1 MPADTGFKL
10 QIRLSTTR
18 HVVTLGGAIES
29 ESSLAEFIDK
39 SAENHRRFRD
49 TAALFG
55 ADLAVLLYGPFVYLS
70 AATAFEISSDAVSVD
85 GGTRRYP
92 LPRIVWIKSSP
103 SGARDNLRLNL

>member
-1 MPADTGFKL
+1 MPADAGLKL
-10 QIRLSTTR
+10 RIRLSTIR
-18 HVVTLGGAIES
+18 HVVTLGGEIES
-29 ESSLAEFIDK
+29 ESSLAESIDE
-39 SAENHRRFRD
+39 SAEDQRRFRD

-55 ADLAVLLYGPFVYLS
+55 ADLAGLLYGPCVYLS
-70 AATAFEISSDAVSVD
+70 AGTAFEISSDAVSVD